1 MIQIYLHVHVY
12 TIFINIKFCS
22 QLNYSISLSYNNCV
36 LQCTGKYPDLS
47 EKIAFFEKAFDHEKA
62 RKEGIIIPQKGVNG
76 NYDDAMAG
84 VDMIKLKLDEYL
96 QRQRKRLGCK
106 VCEFTTFNRVEPRLN
121 CDLLL

>member
-1 MIQIYLHVHVY
+1 M
-12 TIFINIKFCS
+12 
-22 QLNYSISLSYNNCV
+22 
-36 LQCTGKYPDLS
+36 
-47 EKIAFFEKAFDHEKA
+47 A

-106 VCEFTTFNRVEPRLN
+106 VCEFTALIEWNLISTVTS
-121 CDLLL
+121 

>member
-1 MIQIYLHVHVY
+1 M
-12 TIFINIKFCS
+12 F
-22 QLNYSISLSYNNCV
+22 
-36 LQCTGKYPDLS
+36 
-47 EKIAFFEKAFDHEKA
+47 KAFDHEKA

-106 VCEFTTFNRVEPRLN
+106 VCEFTTFNRVQPHLN
-121 CDLLL
+121 CDLLIVTSYCEQLNEYSNIRLLDF